1 MGEISEIFQ
10 QFGDEYINIFKDRI
24 PHNHVKA
31 IRRIQNC
38 RTISNG
44 VNLYSCSS
52 CTHKR
57 TVYRGCGS
65 RNCPNCQ
72 EHKTQKWL
80 SKRLEEAL
88 PGPHFMVTFTIPAE
102 LRSFFKSHQAKAYS
116 ALFKASSQTLQTL
129 IADPKF
135 VGADI
140 SGFFGV
146 LHTWGRQLQYHP
158 HIHYIVPGG
167 GIDTKT
173 KLWKK
178 SSPEFLVHVKALS
191 KLFRGKL
198 KAIFK
203 KEGLLDEIDPST
215 WFKEFNVN
223 SQALKH
229 NNEGAVKYL
238 APYVFKIAI
247 SDCRIISCE
256 KGKVTF
262 SYIKKGSR
270 RKRRM
275 TLDVMEFIRRYLQHV
290 LPDGFMKVRYY
301 GFMSPNSKVSTD
313 EIRCMIELA
322 YSFEISIKPRIIK
335 LEHPHVKC
343 CKCGKPM
350 KLIESIFAYE
360 ISST

>member
-1 MGEISEIFQ
+1 M
-10 QFGDEYINIFKDRI
+10 
-24 PHNHVKA
+24 
-31 IRRIQNC
+31 
-38 RTISNG
+38 
-44 VNLYSCSS
+44 
-52 CTHKR
+52 
-57 TVYRGCGS
+57 
-65 RNCPNCQ
+65 
-72 EHKTQKWL
+72 
-80 SKRLEEAL
+80 
-88 PGPHFMVTFTIPAE
+88 
-102 LRSFFKSHQAKAYS
+102 
-116 ALFKASSQTLQTL
+116 
-129 IADPKF
+129 
-135 VGADI
+135 
-140 SGFFGV
+140 
-146 LHTWGRQLQYHP
+146 
-158 HIHYIVPGG
+158 
-167 GIDTKT
+167 
-173 KLWKK
+173 
-178 SSPEFLVHVKALS
+178 S
-191 KLFRGKL
+191 KLFRAKL

-203 KEGLLDEIDPST
+203 KEGLLDKTDPSA
-215 WFKEFNVN
+215 WLKEFNVN

-247 SDCRIISCE
+247 SDSRIISCA
-256 KGKVTF
+256 KRKVTF

>member
-1 MGEISEIFQ
+1 MSQIADIFREFGE
-10 QFGDEYINIFKDRI
+10 EYIETFKDRI
-24 PHNHVKA
+24 PYNHIKA
-31 IRRIQNC
+31 IRRIKRC
-38 RTISNG
+38 RTIANG

-52 CTHKR
+52 CKHRR
-57 TVYRGCGS
+57 TIYRGCGS

-88 PGPHFMVTFTIPAE
+88 PGPHFMLTFTIPAE
-102 LRSFFKSHQAKAYS
+102 LRPFFKSHQTRAYS
-116 ALFKASSQTLQTL
+116 ALFKASSEALQTL
-129 IADPKF
+129 IADPKY
-135 VGADI
+135 VGADM

-158 HIHYIVPGG
+158 HIHYVVPGG
-167 GIDTKT
+167 GIDRKT

-178 SSPEFLVHVKALS
+178 SAPEFLVHVKALS

-203 KEGLLDEIDPST
+203 KEGLLDKIDPVV
-215 WFKEFNVN
+215 WLKKFNVN

-247 SDCRIISCE
+247 ADSRIISCE
-256 KGKVTF
+256 KRKVTF
-262 SYIKKGSR
+262 SYTKKGSW
-270 RKRRM
+270 RKRRI

-290 LPDGFMKVRYY
+290 LPSGFMKVRYY
-301 GFMSPNSKVSTD
+301 GFMSPSCKIPTK
-313 EIRCMIELA
+313 EIRTMVELA
-322 YSFEISIKPRIIK
+322 YSFKIKIVPKKIHVS
-335 LEHPHVKC
+335 HPDVKC

-360 ISST
+360 MSPD

>member
-1 MGEISEIFQ
+1 MGTISEIFRQ
-10 QFGDEYINIFKDRI
+10 YGDEYINRFKSRI
-24 PHNHVKA
+24 PKNHIKT

-38 RTISNG
+38 RTIANG

-52 CTHKR
+52 CTHR
-57 TVYRGCGS
+57 RIIYRGCGS

-72 EHKTQKWL
+72 EHKTQTWL
-80 SKRLEEAL
+80 AKRLKEAL
-88 PGPHFMVTFTIPAE
+88 PGHHFMVTFTIPAE
-102 LRSFFKSHQAKAYS
+102 LRPFFKKHQEKAYS
-116 ALFKASSQTLQTL
+116 ALFKASSETLQTL
-129 IADPKF
+129 IADPKHLK
-135 VGADI
+135 ADI

-167 GIDTKT
+167 GIDSKT
-173 KLWKK
+173 NLWKR
-178 SSPEFLVHVKALS
+178 SGDAFLIRVEVLS

-215 WFKEFNVN
+215 WFKNFNVN

-247 SDCRIISCE
+247 SDSRIISCE
-256 KGKVTF
+256 KRKVTF

-270 RKRRM
+270 RKRRI

-301 GFMSPNSKVSTD
+301 GFMSPNSRISKD

-322 YSFEISIKPRIIK
+322 HDFKIRIKPKKIDV
-335 LEHPHVKC
+335 EHPQVTC
-343 CKCGKPM
+343 CKCGKEM

-360 ISST
+360 IRVT